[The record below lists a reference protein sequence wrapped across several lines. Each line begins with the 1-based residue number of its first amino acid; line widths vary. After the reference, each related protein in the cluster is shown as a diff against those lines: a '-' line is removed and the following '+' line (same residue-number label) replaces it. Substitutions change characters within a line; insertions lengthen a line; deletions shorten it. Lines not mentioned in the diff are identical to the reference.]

1 MLFRSYYGA
10 FTLVIY
16 LLFVMSQ
23 IPATQVYTLLK
34 NNTQLPV
41 SLYQISGSAWEGQAT
56 VADIGVNRL
65 EEFHWTLRPWA
76 LILGRWEAR
85 IQFSKG
91 AGKITAVSGRT
102 FGGNVFLHDVGGQ
115 LPLSDI
121 ESFISKNPMG
131 LIGDL
136 DIKLENLT
144 LSGHLIDTVEGIL
157 KVEGAG
163 LGPPIN
169 TVIGNF
175 KMAIN
180 TTDEGIRGVL
190 SDTGGPLQ
198 TEGLLL
204 MQPDGSY
211 KLTAEIT
218 IRDASR
224 SDLQNAL
231 RLIGTPNPDGKI
243 SIVQSGKIDL
253 EKMW

>member
-1 MLFRSYYGA
+1 MKKIWYYGA
-10 FTLVIY
+10 FTLSIFLLLVI
-16 LLFVMSQ
+16 SQ
-23 IPATQVYTLLK
+23 IPANQVYALLK
-34 NNTQLPV
+34 SNSQLPV
-41 SLYQISGSAWEGQAT
+41 SLYQISGSAWQGQAT

-65 EEFHWTLRPWA
+65 EEFRWKLHPWA
-76 LILGRWEAR
+76 LIQGRLQAR

-91 AGKITAVSGRT
+91 TGKMTAVSGRT
-102 FGGNVFLHDVGGQ
+102 FGGKIFLHDVDGQ
-115 LPLSDI
+115 LPLNDI
-121 ESFISKNPMG
+121 ESFISKSPMG

-144 LSGHLIDTVEGIL
+144 LSDHLIDTVEGIL
-157 KVEGAG
+157 KIDSAG
-163 LGPPIN
+163 LGPPID
-169 TVIGNF
+169 TTIGNF
-175 KMAIN
+175 KMVID

-204 MQPDGSY
+204 IQPDGSY

-218 IRDASR
+218 LRDTSR

-231 RLIGTPNPDGKI
+231 RLIGTPNPDGKVA
-243 SIVQSGKIDL
+243 IVQSGKLDL